1 MICLLHGYLLEGSG
15 SNLWTRSI
23 VQGLCRSGHEV
34 HLVCQEY
41 HPEIYDFVAA
51 AHVYE
56 KDGSM
61 TTLFERETPNA
72 ADCILHKPLLGPVLP
87 VYVRDRYEE
96 FEHAVPMVEL
106 PDDAIEAY
114 LDANVSL
121 VERVVREHRVSAIH
135 ANHVVLMPVVA
146 ERVSERTGVPY
157 AVMPHGSAIEYAV
170 KKDKRF
176 HSMAARAMER
186 ATKIFVIGPEI
197 RKRLADVFPDLPEI
211 ESRTT
216 QLDLGVDTSA
226 FSVVD
231 PGDRAEQIGKLFS
244 ALKPLRR
251 GRPAG
256 AARRL
261 RDRLH
266 KGIGREDLAAA
277 LAEVRGYDE
286 KCPDAEAE
294 ASLDQV
300 DWERDKVLLFV
311 GRLIASKGPQNILAA
326 LPNILK
332 TNPEARFVLVG
343 HGPLREILEAFVWA
357 LERGDSDLAE
367 NLVSWGEGLE
377 EEGSK
382 PLVEIQHFFESLK
395 ASGNFDGYFET
406 AKQLMSTDRVIFTGY
421 LTHAELKHL
430 MPCCDLGIFPSVV
443 PEAGPLVF
451 LEALASGVYPLGTY
465 FAGMAASI
473 DALAAEAPA
482 VDTEPM
488 KLSSDPER
496 TINDIVA
503 NSHRALALRHRHADD
518 LRHAVTLRNDWTHV
532 ADKLAAELL
541 NLDHGIAVP

>member
-1 MICLLHGYLLEGSG
+1 MTVGRHRFCLLHGYLLEGSG

-56 KDGSM
+56 KDGSV

-72 ADCILHKPLLGPVLP
+72 ADCILHKPWLGSVLP

-96 FEHAVPMVEL
+96 FENAVPMIEL

-114 LDANVSL
+114 LDANISL
-121 VERVVREHRVSAIH
+121 VERVVREHRVSAMH

-146 ERVSERTGVPY
+146 EQVSERTGVPS
-157 AVMPHGSAIEYAV
+157 G
-170 KKDKRF
+170 
-176 HSMAARAMER
+176 
-186 ATKIFVIGPEI
+186 
-197 RKRLADVFPDLPEI
+197 I

-216 QLDLGVDTSA
+216 QLNLGVDTSA
-226 FSVVD
+226 FSIVD
-231 PGDRAEQIGKLFS
+231 PCDRAEQIGKLFS
-244 ALKPLRR
+244 ALKSLKR
-251 GRPAG
+251 GREAG
-256 AARRL
+256 AARSF

-266 KGIGREDLAAA
+266 KGIGREVLAAA
-277 LAEVRGYDE
+277 LAEVRVYDE
-286 KCPDAEAE
+286 KCPDAETE
-294 ASLDQV
+294 ASLSQV
-300 DWERDKVLLFV
+300 DWERDQVLLFV

-326 LPNILK
+326 LPYILK

-357 LERGDSDLAE
+357 LEQGDSDLAE

-395 ASGNFDGYFET
+395 ASGNFDDYFET

-518 LRHAVTLRNDWTHV
+518 LRHAVTLRNDWTYV
-532 ADKLAAELL
+532 ADRLAAELL